1 MQHRIQESVGYVSVL
16 GNRFGTIILG
26 AGGAGAIIAGVVK
39 FAVGQISQQ
48 LTLQYKS
55 ELDSQIE
62 RLKADLVNR
71 NHSYQAKFDKEI
83 ELYSKL
89 MPAAFEMAKTTFW
102 LFPIA
107 FDHPPQDFEEKKAF
121 YQKRDE
127 SVHKSLNE
135 TRQIL
140 DASAVFMP
148 EHIYNVANE
157 LLKLCQIQFDLYPMA
172 GPMKENRPEYAQI
185 AHECLKR
192 TEEISDKYD
201 ELTKELRRHID
212 KMTA

>member
-1 MQHRIQESVGYVSVL
+1 M

-201 ELTKELRRHID
+201 ELTKELRRHIE

>member
-62 RLKADLVNR
+62 RLKADLANR

-201 ELTKELRRHID
+201 ELTKELRRHIE

>member
-1 MQHRIQESVGYVSVL
+1 MSPFWETVS
-16 GNRFGTIILG
+16 GIILG

-121 YQKRDE
+121 YQKRYE

-148 EHIYNVANE
+148 EHIYNIAND
-157 LLKLCQIQFDLYPMA
+157 LLKLCQVQFELYPMA

-201 ELTKELRRHID
+201 ELTKELRKHIE

>member
-1 MQHRIQESVGYVSVL
+1 MNVEIPWNTILAVFGSVSGL
-16 GNRFGTIILG
+16 G
-26 AGGAGAIIAGVVK
+26 GAIIAGIFK
-39 FAVGQISQQ
+39 HQSDA
-48 LTLQYKS
+48 K
-55 ELDSQIE
+55 IE
-62 RLKADLVNR
+62 RLKADLSNKA
-71 NHSYQAKFDKEI
+71 HSFQAKFDKEI

-107 FDHPPQDFEEKKAF
+107 FDHPPQDLEEKKAF
-121 YQKRDE
+121 YQKRYE

-140 DASAVFMP
+140 DASAVFIP
-148 EHIYNVANE
+148 EHIYNIANE
-157 LLKLCQIQFDLYPMA
+157 LTKLCQIQFELYPMA
-172 GPMKENRPEYAQI
+172 GPMKENLPEYAQI

-201 ELTKELRRHID
+201 ELTRELRKHIEE
-212 KMTA
+212 MTK

>member
-62 RLKADLVNR
+62 RLKADLANR

-107 FDHPPQDFEEKKAF
+107 FDHPPQDFEKKAF

-201 ELTKELRRHID
+201 ELTKELRRHIE

>member
-1 MQHRIQESVGYVSVL
+1 M
-16 GNRFGTIILG
+16 
-26 AGGAGAIIAGVVK
+26 
-39 FAVGQISQQ
+39 
-48 LTLQYKS
+48 
-55 ELDSQIE
+55 
-62 RLKADLVNR
+62 KADLVNR

-121 YQKRDE
+121 YQKRYE
-127 SVHKSLNE
+127 SVHESLNE

-148 EHIYNVANE
+148 EHIYNIAND
-157 LLKLCQIQFDLYPMA
+157 LLKLCQVQFELYPMA

-201 ELTKELRRHID
+201 ELTKELRKHIE

>member
-107 FDHPPQDFEEKKAF
+107 FDHPPQDFEEQKAF

-201 ELTKELRRHID
+201 ELTKELRRHIE

>member
-1 MQHRIQESVGYVSVL
+1 MWEIVS
-16 GNRFGTIILG
+16 GIIVG
-26 AGGAGAIIAGVVK
+26 AGGVGAITVFVVK
-39 FAVGQISQQ
+39 FIANHVATRTIEK
-48 LTLQYKS
+48 YKH
-55 ELDSQIE
+55 ELDARIE
-62 RLKADLVNR
+62 QLKADLDNR
-71 NHSYQAKFDKEI
+71 NYSFKVKFDKEI

-107 FDHPPQDFEEKKAF
+107 FDHPPQDLEEKKAF
-121 YQKRDE
+121 YQKRYE

-148 EHIYNVANE
+148 EHIYNIANE
-157 LLKLCQIQFDLYPMA
+157 LFKLCKIQFDLYPMA

-192 TEEISDKYD
+192 SEEISDKYD
-201 ELTKELRRHID
+201 ELTKELRNHIE